1 MIPTASAL
9 RLVAPRSEHKLR
21 PIDVVRR
28 GLESASLDR
37 LARLL
42 HISAEELGR
51 IIGVSRATLHRRRS
65 SRARLKPDESDRVFR
80 VASALAAATELFENA
95 DSGAE
100 WLRTPNPVFEG
111 KRPLDLLDTAIGFDE
126 VIRLIGRI
134 ENGIGP

>member
-1 MIPTASAL
+1 MIPTISAL
-9 RLVAPRSEHKLR
+9 RLVAPRREQKLN

-37 LARLL
+37 LAKLL

-51 IIGVSRATLHRRRS
+51 VIGLSRATLHRRRS

-95 DSGAE
+95 NSGAE

-111 KRPLDLLDTAIGFDE
+111 KRPIDLLDTAIGFAE
-126 VIRLIGRI
+126 VLRLIAHI
-134 ENGIGP
+134 EDGIGP